1 MSCPAPPGAK
11 ATSFD
16 AFAGWDGS
24 CTTVNAIPAGKLCNG
39 SACVQSLSIAPLVL
53 NETACV
59 SHLEPVVVPK
69 NSTVPWGT
77 LARVCRGHAP
87 GECGDPRELCTPAA
101 TATNDAPTSDSF
113 AQCVSRD
120 GDVTCSGAYTVK
132 HVFYRSFVDNRTCA
146 PCACDAPTGSTC
158 TATINVFEDG
168 ACKTPLLS
176 AQIDATE
183 TACYPIFPVGSALG
197 SKSVDTPVYAPGA
210 CQASGGD
217 TMGEATP
224 TDATTFCCLP

>member
-1 MSCPAPPGAK
+1 
-11 ATSFD
+11 
-16 AFAGWDGS
+16 
-24 CTTVNAIPAGKLCNG
+24 VNAIPAGKICNG
-39 SACVQSLSIAPLVL
+39 SACVQSLSIDPLVIS
-53 NETACV
+53 ESGCAPRV
-59 SHLEPVVVPK
+59 EPVVVPK
-69 NSTVPWGT
+69 NSSLPWGT

-101 TATNDAPTSDSF
+101 TATTAAPTSDNSF

-158 TATINVFEDG
+158 TATMTAYEDG
-168 ACKTPLLS
+168 ACKKPIAS
-176 AQIDATE
+176 NQIDATE
-183 TACYPIFPVGSALG
+183 LQCYPIAPAGSALG
-197 SKSVDTPVYAPGA
+197 SKSADAPVYAPGA

-217 TMGEATP
+217 TLGEATP
-224 TDATTFCCLP
+224 TEATTFCCLP